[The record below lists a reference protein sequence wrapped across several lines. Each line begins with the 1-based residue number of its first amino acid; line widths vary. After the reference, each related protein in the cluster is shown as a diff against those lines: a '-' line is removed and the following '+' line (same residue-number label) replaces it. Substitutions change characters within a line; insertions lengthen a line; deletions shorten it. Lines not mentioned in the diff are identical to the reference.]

1 MFQFCLRFFQLFGFY
16 PVHVKRQKS
25 ELLKWCLNVIYFIW
39 SIVHISFSLA
49 HLVYV
54 IMNQNTMLYAETGI
68 GKINDVIVYAS
79 LIFAHLS
86 IVLETYI
93 QRRYF
98 VLFWNSYD
106 KIQSLNKHKV
116 NNDWY
121 NGFIIKFGIY
131 ISFTIV
137 IETLVILNINKDVQW
152 SQFWYASVFALSMT
166 RIRHIQH
173 IFFIDVIFF
182 NLLEVNQHMKNGVH
196 WTKGI
201 GNEKPFVYR
210 HLFDNI
216 HRSKEQFKNLIEML
230 ICVNKIFRWSQ
241 LLNFG
246 QNFIELTSEFYWV
259 YAYAKS
265 PRFYY
270 GELNLNLNRNIET

>member
-1 MFQFCLRFFQLFGFY
+1 MLKLCLILFQLCGVY
-16 PVHVKRQKS
+16 PVNVKINKNEQKCN
-25 ELLKWCLNVIYFIW
+25 LKVIHLIW
-39 SIVHISFSLA
+39 SIVHIFVTLA

-54 IMNQNTMLYAETGI
+54 ILNQNTMLFAETGI

-79 LIFAHLS
+79 LIIAHFS
-86 IVLETYI
+86 IVLETYF

-98 VLFWNSYD
+98 LLFWNFYER
-106 KIQSLNKHKV
+106 IQSLNKHKE
-116 NNDWY
+116 NKDWC
-121 NGFIIKFGIY
+121 NGFVIKFGIY
-131 ISFTIV
+131 IIFTFV
-137 IETLVILNINKDVQW
+137 IETLVIININEDVQW

-182 NLLEVNQHMKNGVH
+182 NLLEVNQHMKNAVQ

-210 HLFDNI
+210 YLFDNI
-216 HRSKEQFKNLIEML
+216 NRRKEQFKNLIEML
-230 ICVNKIFRWSQ
+230 ISVNKIFRWSQ
-241 LLNFG
+241 LLNFS

-270 GELNLNLNRNIET
+270 GLLKLNLN